1 MKALFSRLTGGN
13 GKSKDRLIPDTSS
26 DTRSFKD
33 KAQPPIPLDTAS
45 SSLTNTP
52 SIPERELPPITT
64 STDNIGDDHSILGVP
79 ANMLSP
85 PQATLSQPPPS
96 GYSNR
101 QSLAVDNASL
111 RPPREA
117 TRRASQQ
124 HLPSQS
130 PQIERI
136 TSRTQNTNS
145 LSSGNTGSGSGSKSN
160 STDSPQPDAAATAKK
175 VAFLSPAPTTV
186 SIASPAVD
194 RPASPRGSVYAA
206 PNGNGHATGRARSPQ
221 PSGSLPSGP
230 GGRHVSDPPLRM
242 GGYTPGAAGGNAP
255 RASNAAATLNAS
267 NVYLNEAA
275 SMRSGTPLSYMSG
288 RTGIQAAASWSEAAE
303 GDLVSNLGSRERTRQ
318 EVLWEIVASEDR
330 CVQLLVNFE

>member
-13 GKSKDRLIPDTSS
+13 GKSKDRLLPDTSS

-33 KAQPPIPLDTAS
+33 KAQPPIPIDTAS

-64 STDNIGDDHSILGVP
+64 STDNIGDDHSLLGVP
-79 ANMLSP
+79 ANMLSA
-85 PQATLSQPPPS
+85 PQATPPQPAPS
-96 GYSNR
+96 VYSNR
-101 QSLAVDNASL
+101 QSIAVDNASL

-117 TRRASQQ
+117 IRRASQQ
-124 HLPSQS
+124 HLPSQP

-145 LSSGNTGSGSGSKSN
+145 QSSGNTGSGSGSKSN
-160 STDSPQPDAAATAKK
+160 NTDGPQPDATATAKK

-186 SIASPAVD
+186 SIASPAAD
-194 RPASPRGSVYAA
+194 RPASPRGSLSVAA
-206 PNGNGHATGRARSPQ
+206 NGNGHAGRARSPQ
-221 PSGSLPSGP
+221 PSGSVPSGP

-255 RASNAAATLNAS
+255 RASNAAAMMNPSNA
-267 NVYLNEAA
+267 YLNEAA

-330 CVQLLVNFE
+330 CV